1 MLPFGQMPAGGNHPA
16 GAKGSS
22 SGNRPSFGGMPPVG
36 MPMPGMPGQL
46 PRPSM
51 PRPPIASGGF
61 GAPLGNNM
69 QGAGGAMGMAMSA
82 PGFTAPLNFREMPPP
97 LIPAITSATKPP
109 QPPAIKQCPL
119 HAKKP
124 KPKCKF
130 CTQYM
135 DGQQAQA
142 DWEKKCLELDM
153 HPEAPI
159 ITNPNHLL
167 PMTNNTT
174 FNMSSMLKDQVL
186 ASLYFKSLLGFAPPT
201 RVTANQTLQTRP
213 PLSFQELLDI
223 LYQKVEAVEP
233 YTQHSATDPSTFL
246 CILYRF
252 FTTGLTENQLLT
264 LLKHPDSPYIRI
276 AGYLFVRFVL
286 HADWLLKYCE
296 PLLYDDELFQPHK
309 DSTRQQLT
317 VGDFVEETLQSGKL
331 FEISM
336 PRLGGAKQSQLVKFI
351 AKAPVLRLRM
361 DANVKALNEYMPK
374 SPVEVLNVDCEWE
387 EGVVVSVVTDDEN
400 DAYKG
405 VMVHTIRG
413 IEQYPLSRIILADP
427 SGSTEDATKTAK
439 SAPPDA
445 KEKDAA
451 YSSWK
456 ASTRDRGS
464 DRRWRSRSRS
474 RSGGRRG
481 RDDEEK
487 SRPTIDWTRNRGD
500 DIDSYHDLITQQKER
515 VFAQG
520 REYQTRTGPSMRL
533 ATLSDGY
540 RGSHSQRLAEEETLT
555 RRRQETMQQLNR
567 QRNQDERDRKEQKA
581 RDERDRIEKNK
592 SQVIEKY
599 TSNTRKTDSS
609 KGGSR
614 ESGSDIMRL
623 G

>member
-1 MLPFGQMPAGGNHPA
+1 M
-16 GAKGSS
+16 S
-22 SGNRPSFGGMPPVG
+22 V
-36 MPMPGMPGQL
+36 
-46 PRPSM
+46 
-51 PRPPIASGGF
+51 PI
-61 GAPLGNNM
+61 
-69 QGAGGAMGMAMSA
+69 SA
-82 PGFTAPLNFREMPPP
+82 PGFTAPLNFKETPPP
-97 LIPAITSATKPP
+97 LLPAVSSASKPP
-109 QPPAIKQCPL
+109 EPPPAKQCPL

-130 CTQYM
+130 CTQYT
-135 DGQQAQA
+135 DAQQAHVE
-142 DWEKKCLELDM
+142 WEKKCLELEM
-153 HPEAPI
+153 NPEAPQMVD
-159 ITNPNHLL
+159 PNQLL
-167 PMTNNTT
+167 PLTNNTT

-186 ASLYFKSLLGFAPPT
+186 SSLYFKSLLGFAPPT

-286 HADWLLKYCE
+286 HADWLLKYSE

-309 DSTRQQLT
+309 DSTRPQLT

-331 FEISM
+331 FEITM
-336 PRLGGAKQSQLVKFI
+336 PRYGGAKQSQLVKFL
-351 AKAPVLRLRM
+351 AKVPVLRMRM
-361 DANVKALNEYMPK
+361 NANAKALNHYLPK
-374 SPVEVLNVDCEWE
+374 TAVQVLNLDCEWE
-387 EGVVVSVVTDDEN
+387 DGVVVNAITDDEN

-405 VMVHTIRG
+405 VMVHTMKG
-413 IEQYPLSRIILADP
+413 IEYYPLSRIILAD
-427 SGSTEDATKTAK
+427 SDGSDEAAKATTSAAAEKEAKDDKTA
-439 SAPPDA
+439 SERR
-445 KEKDAA
+445 EKREREERNER
-451 YSSWK
+451 
-456 ASTRDRGS
+456 RDRG

-481 RDDEEK
+481 RKDDEDN
-487 SRPTIDWTRNRGD
+487 RPQVDWTRNRGD
-500 DIDSYHDLITQQKER
+500 DLATYQDLITQQKER

-567 QRNQDERDRKEQKA
+567 QRNQDERERKEMKA
-581 RDERDRIEKNK
+581 REDRDRIEKSKN
-592 SQVIEKY
+592 QVIEKY
-599 TSNTRKTDSS
+599 TSSNRRTDSS
-609 KGGSR
+609 KGSR
-614 ESGSDIMRL
+614 EGGSDIMRL